1 MESLNGFSSA
11 EIESL
16 GALST
21 TFFPSLP
28 VAASGLVLDEQSKL
42 EVYEFY
48 RASTPDGCSPSK
60 VSLFITYVCFF
71 LNSNELLLILCA
83 VGIH

>member
-1 MESLNGFSSA
+1 MDSPNRFSSA

-16 GALST
+16 GALCT

-28 VAASGLVLDEQSKL
+28 LAASGLGDDQSSM

-48 RASTPDGCSPSK
+48 RASAPNCCSPSK
-60 VSLFITYVCFF
+60 VSL
-71 LNSNELLLILCA
+71 ILFT
-83 VGIH
+83 I